1 LPFLKSRI
9 TGLSLQERIDAV
21 SEFYRAKPSLLDGL
35 DADEAADLVGIEF
48 LDDPDKEHR
57 WDFVDLPEDTDFFEY
72 HEASLTLKASNGGK
86 IVFSTKYN
94 DVKTLRCVSFRRY

>member
-1 LPFLKSRI
+1 M
-9 TGLSLQERIDAV
+9 
-21 SEFYRAKPSLLDGL
+21 LDGL

-94 DVKTLRCVSFRRY
+94 DVENQRFVSFRRS